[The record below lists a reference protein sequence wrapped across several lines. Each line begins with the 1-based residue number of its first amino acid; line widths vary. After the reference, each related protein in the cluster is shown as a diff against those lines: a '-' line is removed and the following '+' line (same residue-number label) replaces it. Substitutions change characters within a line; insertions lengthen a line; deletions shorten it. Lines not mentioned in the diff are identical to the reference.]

1 MKLDLPTLCANI
13 DTVSP
18 GGSSSWGTA
27 LGQGVGHKISFT
39 DMDEFLP
46 SLLYRQIADLN
57 KVKIPLGKGGHLT
70 KYAETGVDFGIIQA
84 ALYEKVFVNGKLIVG
99 GHYILLISKEYSSV
113 HAGRFTL
120 KYGTNIEYNGV
131 KINEDCIN
139 RLPTTLGIAPNAGWF
154 INDIDVK
161 NQDELHFT
169 AYVVDPTGPV
179 SFPDQATRKRALM
192 ALLPA
197 SKPAT
202 SKGSGSFDT
211 SDRQKFPYQLILFGA
226 PGTGKSHFIDDCVP
240 QAYQIRTTFH
250 PDSDYAS
257 FVGSYKPVMTD
268 VSVSGGPAPTTKK
281 ELSYK
286 FVAQAFTRAYV
297 RAWSAPTEPVF
308 LIIEEINRGNCA
320 QIFGDI
326 FQLLDRDASGK
337 SVYPVDADDDLRQY
351 LEEEFK
357 GISISDIDIKFGNKL
372 ALPPNLFVWA
382 TMNTSD
388 QSLFPIDSAFKR
400 RWIWKYIAI
409 KDEAKG
415 HFFTI
420 NGKPHDWWKFIEYV
434 NGKINT
440 ITSSADKQMGYW
452 FAIPDV
458 SATEISS
465 SQFVSKVLFYLWND
479 VYKDYTENPDS
490 IFRKGNSSGDDL
502 SFASFYKGDQVDESI
517 VDDFLA
523 FNGV

>member
-13 DTVSP
+13 DTTSP
-18 GGSSSWGTA
+18 GGSPSWGTA

-46 SLLYRQIADLN
+46 SLLYRQITDLN

-70 KYAETGVDFGIIQA
+70 KYAEVGVDFGIIQA
-84 ALYEKVFVNGKLIVG
+84 ALYEKVFVNGKQIIG
-99 GHYILLISKEYSSV
+99 GHYILLVSKEYASV

-131 KINEDCIN
+131 KINEDCLN
-139 RLPTTLGIAPNAGWF
+139 KLPATLGIAPNAGWF
-154 INDIDVK
+154 INDINVR

-169 AYVVDPTGPV
+169 AYVVNAAGPQT
-179 SFPDQATRKRALM
+179 FPDQNTRKIALQR
-192 ALLPA
+192 LLQQPSA
-197 SKPAT
+197 SKTPGA
-202 SKGSGSFDT
+202 GSFNT
-211 SDRQKFPYQLILFGA
+211 SNRQKYPYQLILFGA
-226 PGTGKSHFIDDCVP
+226 PGTGKSHFIDNNVP
-240 QAYQIRTTFH
+240 QNYQIRTTFH

-257 FVGSYKPVMTD
+257 FVGCYKPVMTD
-268 VSVSGGPAPTTKK
+268 VPASGAASTSIKK

-286 FVAQAFTRAYV
+286 FVAQAFTKAYV

-326 FQLLDRDASGK
+326 FQLLDRDSSGE

-357 GISISDIDIKFGNKL
+357 GISIPNLEIKNGSKL
-372 ALPPNLFVWA
+372 AFPSNLFIWA

-415 HFFTI
+415 HSFKI
-420 NGKPHDWWKFIEYV
+420 NGTSHDWWRFIEYV

-452 FAIPDV
+452 FAIPDA
-458 SATEISS
+458 SSTEISA

-490 IFRKGNSSGDDL
+490 IFRKGSSSGDSL
-502 SFASFYKGDQVDESI
+502 SFASFYVGDQIDEA
-517 VDDFLA
+517 VVEAFLSY
-523 FNGV
+523 NGV